1 MLMVRKIV
9 LSIVAILAVSFAALA
24 QNKQVSG
31 TVKDA
36 AGDPIIGATV
46 LIDGTSIGTTTGL
59 DGRFTIAAT
68 ADAVLN
74 VSFVGYNPQR
84 IELAGKTNLQVVLE
98 ESSQKIDDVIVVAFG
113 TTKKEAFTGSVA
125 VVRAEDLEKR
135 QTTNVMNALVGSVA
149 GLQMRGSS
157 GQPGTTGSINVRG
170 LSSMYAG
177 IEPLVIVDG
186 SPYTASLSNIAQSD
200 IESVTVL
207 KDAASA
213 ALYGA
218 RGAAGV
224 VIVTTKRATSKK
236 AVINVDMKW
245 GVNSRA
251 IQEYDIITDP
261 GEYYEAYYAQ
271 LYNRNFYGQGMDA
284 DTAHLK
290 ANEQMLSDLKYN
302 VFSYDPQEQLI
313 GKDGRLNPNAT
324 LGRVI
329 EGNGVQYWLTPDNW
343 IDETYRNSLRQEYN
357 VSVNGTTNRTNYY
370 MSAGYLRDEGI
381 INHSDYER
389 VTARLKADYAAN
401 KWLKLGANVGFVSS
415 KSHQQTTQNA
425 SGNSSSTFAFTSM
438 IAPIYPVYI
447 RQLDENGNPYIV
459 RDAQGKKVYDYS
471 AGESSYPG
479 LVRPYLSTGNPLGLN
494 EYDKTVG
501 GGNQL
506 NGTFTVDVDITSW
519 LKFNATSMINWG
531 FSESSYMA
539 NMFYGNSAATGGAI
553 TKSNQHSF
561 RTNNIQTLTFAK
573 TYGKHDINVMA
584 GHEYY
589 RTRVTYLAAKA
600 QGLFS
605 PDMPEID
612 ATAKKVDSSSYT
624 SGYNVEGWMLSA
636 QYNYDTKYYVSASYR
651 RDASSYF
658 AKDHRWGDFWSV
670 GGAWLLNKE
679 SFMDNA
685 SWIDILK
692 VKASIGQQGNDNIGQ
707 WAYVDLFELVKNDD
721 TSMSSS
727 FYRKGNPEITWETT
741 TNLNLGVEFSFWGGR
756 LSGNVDWYR
765 KKTSDLL
772 FWVSIPESSGTRG
785 MYQNIGDIRNSG
797 IEVNISADVIR
808 TKKVT
813 WNVSANFAHNKTKIL
828 SLPAAKTSNDL
839 GGWSEATPNGYN
851 SYWYKVGGELNNVY
865 LAHYEGVDEY
875 GQAMFRKTI
884 WKTDENGNY
893 ILDSKGLRQVDHYT
907 TTYDFNDATEYE
919 HGCLMPDLFGG
930 FSTSLRVGNF
940 DVSATFDYQIGGQV
954 YDMHY
959 QSLIGSVDTSAG
971 AGTTFHKDYKKAW
984 SPNNTKSDMPRWQYG
999 DDYSTASSDRFLT
1012 DASYL
1017 NFQSFA
1023 VGYTIPEKLFK
1034 NHLKIR
1040 VYVAGENLCFWS
1052 ARQGLDPRYAFEG
1065 NTSITGYSPA
1075 RTISGGLQLTF

>member
-1 MLMVRKIV
+1 MVRKIV
-9 LSIVAILAVSFAALA
+9 LSIVAILSLSVALA
-24 QNKQVSG
+24 QNQQVTG

-36 AGDPIIGATV
+36 AGDPVIGATV

-59 DGRFTIAAT
+59 DGRFAISAPAN
-68 ADAVLN
+68 AVLS
-74 VSFVGYNPQR
+74 VSFIGYNPQR
-84 IELAGKTNLQVVLE
+84 IELAGKTSLQIVLE

-113 TTKKEAFTGSVA
+113 TTKKEAFTGSVS
-125 VVRAEDLEKR
+125 VLRSEDLENR

-157 GQPGTTGSINVRG
+157 GQPGSTGSINVRG
-170 LSSMYAG
+170 LSSMYAT
-177 IEPLVIVDG
+177 IDPLVIVDG
-186 SPYTASLSNIAQSD
+186 SPYSASLSNIAQSD

-224 VIVTTKRATSKK
+224 IIVTTKRASSKK

-251 IQEYDIITDP
+251 IQEYDVITDP
-261 GEYYEAYYAQ
+261 GEYYEAYYSQ
-271 LYNRNFYGQGMDA
+271 LYNQYFYGQGMDA
-284 DTAHLK
+284 DAANLK
-290 ANEQMLSDLKYN
+290 ANQQMLSDLKYN
-302 VFSYDPQEQLI
+302 VYSYGENEQLI
-313 GKDGRLNPNAT
+313 GTDGRLNPNAT
-324 LGRVI
+324 LGRAL
-329 EGNGVQYWLTPDNW
+329 EGTNGNYWLTPDDW
-343 IDETYRNSLRQEYN
+343 IDETYRSSLRQEYN

-381 INHSDYER
+381 IHHSDYER

-401 KWLKLGANVGFVSS
+401 KWLKLGANIGFVSS
-415 KSHQQTTQNA
+415 KSHQQTSQGS
-425 SGNSSSTFAFTSM
+425 SGSSTSTFAFTSM

-447 RQLDENGNPYIV
+447 RQIDENGNPYIV
-459 RDAQGKKVYDYS
+459 RDAQGKKMYDYS
-471 AGESSYPG
+471 AGASSYPG

-494 EYDKTVG
+494 EYDKTVS

-531 FSESSYMA
+531 FSEASYMA
-539 NMFYGNSAATGGAI
+539 NMFYGNSVATGGAV
-553 TKSNQHSF
+553 TKSNTHSF

-589 RTRVTYLAAKA
+589 RTRVTYLSAKG

-605 PDMPEID
+605 PEIPEID

-636 QYNYDTKYYVSASYR
+636 QYNYDTKYYLSASYR

-670 GGAWLLNKE
+670 GGAWLIQKE
-679 SFMDNA
+679 NFMSNA

-692 VKASIGQQGNDNIGQ
+692 LKASIGQQGNDSIGQ
-707 WAYVDLFELVKNDD
+707 WAYVDLFQLIKNDD

-741 TNLNLGVEFSFWGGR
+741 TNLNVGVEFSFWNGR
-756 LSGNVDWYR
+756 LSGTVDWYR

-785 MYQNIGDIRNSG
+785 MYQNVGDIRNSG
-797 IEVNISADVIR
+797 IEVSLSADLIR
-808 TKKVT
+808 TKMVT
-813 WNVSANFAHNKTKIL
+813 WNVAANLSHNKTKIL
-828 SLPAAKTSNDL
+828 SLPAAKISNDL

-851 SYWYKVGGELNNVY
+851 AYWYKVGGEMNNVY
-865 LAHYEGVDEY
+865 LAHYEGVDEH
-875 GQAMFRKTI
+875 GQAMFRKTV
-884 WKTDENGNY
+884 WLTDANGNY
-893 ILDSKGLRQVDHYT
+893 ILDSKGHRQVDHYT
-907 TTYDFNDATEYE
+907 TTYDFNDATQYE
-919 HGCLMPDLFGG
+919 HGSLMPDVFGG

-940 DVSATFDYQIGGQV
+940 DIAATFDYQIGGKV

-959 QSLIGSVDTSAG
+959 QSLIAPVDTASG

-984 SPNNTKSDMPRWQYG
+984 SPDNTKSNMPRWQYG
-999 DDYSTASSDRFLT
+999 DDYSAASSDRFLT

-1017 NFQSFA
+1017 NFQSFT

-1034 NHLKIR
+1034 NHLKMRI
-1040 VYVAGENLCFWS
+1040 YVAGENLCFWS